1 MDITSL
7 LRGLLGVASILGI
20 VFLVSNNRRLA
31 LERWRIVGMGLL
43 IQVVLA
49 VFILKGTEMGAVFA
63 PLGWPLKFFEAFS
76 SLFVTILSFVENGAT
91 FIFGNLALGPGKGG
105 SLGFFFAFQVLP
117 TLIVFSALMSLLY
130 HLGIM
135 QVVVRGMA
143 WVMAKLL
150 GTSGAESLSNTANI
164 FVGQTEAPLVIKPF
178 IQQMTRSELLTI
190 MVGGMAT
197 IAGGV
202 MASYIQILG
211 DAFAQANQIP
221 LEVAR
226 LQFAKQ
232 LLGASVM
239 AAPAGLV
246 LAKIMYPETE
256 ESQTKGTVRLKV
268 EKAGANVIDAAA
280 IGAAD
285 GIKLAANVGG
295 MLIAFIALIAMVN
308 ALLGWGTGL
317 FGLSLTL
324 EQLLGWALAPVA
336 WLIGVPWADATDFG
350 ALLGTKLI
358 LNEFVAY
365 TQLVTSIQTGAMETK
380 AVTMAAFALCGF
392 ANFSSIAIQIGG
404 IGPLAPHRTS
414 EIAQLGLRA
423 VLGGTLANMMTATIA
438 GAMLG

>member
-1 MDITSL
+1 
-7 LRGLLGVASILGI
+7 
-20 VFLVSNNRRLA
+20 
-31 LERWRIVGMGLL
+31 
-43 IQVVLA
+43 
-49 VFILKGTEMGAVFA
+49 
-63 PLGWPLKFFEAFS
+63 
-76 SLFVTILSFVENGAT
+76 
-91 FIFGNLALGPGKGG
+91 
-105 SLGFFFAFQVLP
+105 
-117 TLIVFSALMSLLY
+117 
-130 HLGIM
+130 
-135 QVVVRGMA
+135 
-143 WVMAKLL
+143 
-150 GTSGAESLSNTANI
+150 
-164 FVGQTEAPLVIKPF
+164 
-178 IQQMTRSELLTI
+178 
-190 MVGGMAT
+190 
-197 IAGGV
+197 